1 MKLHL
6 LKAALSLLLAGTAG
20 IAQAQAT
27 RMLMPEGT
35 YDIVLGAALGV
46 TFKEGSEGGTRG
58 VVVPALSVQWSNGVF
73 IDAGVRG
80 ALLGI
85 YLSGDPNLHYGAIV
99 SVSGRDQRSDTPGE
113 RGGVSLQGGGFMNW
127 RAAHNIVLGGDL
139 QAGGGFDRGGLIGHA
154 HAQYSWRLASH
165 HGANV
170 QAGLFMS
177 DHTWM
182 QGYFGVTPAQASQGG
197 VRAYRAPAGLLS
209 VYGDLGWNW
218 QVSNKYWLNTG
229 ARLSRLAGPAA
240 SSPLVATR
248 SRLGLRTALT
258 YHF

>member
-1 MKLHL
+1 MKQHL
-6 LKAALSLLLAGTAG
+6 LKVALSLLLAGSAG

-27 RMLMPEGT
+27 RMMMPEGT
-35 YDIVLGAALGV
+35 YDIVVGAALGV

-73 IDAGVRG
+73 IDAGVRE
-80 ALLGI
+80 AMLGV
-85 YLSGDPNLHYGAIV
+85 YLSDDPSVQYGAIV

-113 RGGVSLQGGGFMNW
+113 RGGMAFQGGGFINW
-127 RAAHNIVLGGDL
+127 RAAHNIVLGGVL
-139 QAGGGFDRGGLIGHA
+139 QAGGGFDGDGLLGHA
-154 HAQYSWRLASH
+154 YAQYSLRLASH
-165 HGANV
+165 HGADV
-170 QAGLFMS
+170 RAGLFMS
-177 DHTWM
+177 DHPWM

-197 VRAYRAPAGLLS
+197 GRAYRAPAGLVS

-218 QVSNKYWLNTG
+218 QVSNKYWLSTG

-240 SSPLVATR
+240 SSPLVGTR
-248 SRLGLRTALT
+248 CRLSLRTALT